1 VRTLKSLNLPFSPD
15 ALEDAK
21 ALIRGQ
27 LQFYKSQ
34 PLSSDWFAIFIDGY
48 WGKLRTEDGKVHD
61 VVLFVAVGIDLEG
74 TKHILGF
81 WVLQGRERG
90 AFWVQVLQD
99 LVNRGVHRVLL
110 LFTDDFR
117 GLSEVIRKLFPYAE
131 HQLCHLHL
139 ERNLKR
145 KLSQDCYKQARR
157 LLLRIRQARDREE
170 GTVPFAALC
179 QLVEQEKPQLAKHLQ
194 DCEENYLA
202 FLGYPDEVRR
212 HIYTTN
218 VVEGLNAGIDRMR
231 LDLGGY
237 FPSQDCLEVNLFV
250 QAVNLQDM
258 WWRKPLPQVRAA
270 SYKLHQLFT
279 LQYELD
285 EEGAMLHNFWGK
297 SLPGPV
303 GRVEHLPLLASF
315 PLRLRQ
321 VPPQDVSH
329 CPFWE
334 AQRVGDAP
342 PAPAVLFSERKHCLL
357 HLLWGLAGR
366 ALGTAGSIHK
376 ACFALLTIA
385 SNPLTD
391 GVAGDG
397 EPSGGLPE
405 AAALIVGVDDLE
417 AKAHFALLVGELV
430 SFGERKGQQGGIPPF
445 FKV

>member
-1 VRTLKSLNLPFSPD
+1 MNREKLETEAKAPDWLDRLVEEIRAKAAQGEHPSLAFLMESLLNELMTRERDRHLEDHPGEQANGLCERNLHLTLGKLRLRVPRVRSGKAFRPAILPPRWKRAHKDYEELLIAMLANGYSQAQMERTLKSLNLPFSPD

-110 LFTDDFR
+110 FVTDDFR

-285 EEGAMLHNFWGK
+285 EEGAMLHNF
-297 SLPGPV
+297 
-303 GRVEHLPLLASF
+303 
-315 PLRLRQ
+315 
-321 VPPQDVSH
+321 
-329 CPFWE
+329 
-334 AQRVGDAP
+334 
-342 PAPAVLFSERKHCLL
+342 
-357 HLLWGLAGR
+357 
-366 ALGTAGSIHK
+366 
-376 ACFALLTIA
+376 
-385 SNPLTD
+385 
-391 GVAGDG
+391 
-397 EPSGGLPE
+397 
-405 AAALIVGVDDLE
+405 
-417 AKAHFALLVGELV
+417 
-430 SFGERKGQQGGIPPF
+430 
-445 FKV
+445 